1 MTFVI
6 KQGDTSPSIK
16 VALTDSDGTAIN
28 LTGCSVDFV
37 MKDYNNGV
45 VLNEAMTIVTPLQG
59 IVQYDWQEG
68 DTDSSG
74 TFYAE
79 FKVTYTN
86 LSVETF
92 PNNSNTTVVI
102 YPALVP

>member
-16 VALTDSDGTAIN
+16 AVLTDSDGVAIN

-59 IVQYDWQEG
+59 IVQYDWQIG
-68 DTDSSG
+68 DTDNTG
-74 TFYAE
+74 TYYAE

-92 PNNSNTTVVI
+92 PNNSNVTVVI